1 LFFTTGIGLSFPQGL
16 IHFKDLSI
24 GGCTTCAAFG
34 TSEKMGL
41 GCFVG
46 GTAVG
51 AKELTL
57 LGELQGVCLKQVVP
71 ESAAVANPVLSGPVS
86 VDVSLYH

>member
-1 LFFTTGIGLSFPQGL
+1 
-16 IHFKDLSI
+16 
-24 GGCTTCAAFG
+24 
-34 TSEKMGL
+34 MGL